1 MKFARKITEK
11 IVGAKIKKKGS
22 KKEQQGAKKMKISIE
37 VAIIIRFHAKI
48 SHTHTHICS
57 KQDMGAD
64 SDHFK
69 TSELSVSRTKLQK
82 GSELS

>member
-11 IVGAKIKKKGS
+11 IVGAKILKKGS

-48 SHTHTHICS
+48 
-57 KQDMGAD
+57 
-64 SDHFK
+64 
-69 TSELSVSRTKLQK
+69 
-82 GSELS
+82 